1 MIYGVYAIRD
11 HLTGF
16 LQPVVE
22 QSDPVALR
30 NFANTINRYPKEQGK
45 TLMSWRPGDFDFFRI
60 GHFNTDTGELL
71 PEQPPQ
77 LIASGLSV
85 VDKEDSNG

>member
-1 MIYGVYAIRD
+1 MTYNVYSIRD

-30 NFANTINRYPKEQGK
+30 NFSLTINRYPKEQGH
-45 TLMSWRPGDFDFFRI
+45 TLTTWRPSDFDFFRI
-60 GHFNTDTGELL
+60 GTFNTDTGELVA
-71 PEQPPQ
+71 EQPPM